1 MIKFLDLKA
10 INLQYKN
17 KIEEAIL
24 QVYQSGWY
32 VRGNE
37 CENFEKEFSSFCGT
51 KYCIGVANGLDAL
64 DLILKAYIVL
74 RKLKKGDEVLVPA
87 NTYVATILAI
97 VHNGLKPILI
107 EPNSKSFNMDDIKS
121 FEGKISKNTKAIM
134 PVHLYGQVTDMT
146 LIKEIAEKHNL
157 FVIEDAAQAHGAYH
171 KSKRVGNLGH
181 AAGFSFYPGKN
192 LGALGDGGA
201 VTTNDSEL
209 ADMIRVLS
217 NYGSEKKYHNS
228 VIGINSRLD
237 EIQAAILSI
246 KLKGLDTESSR
257 RREIA
262 KHYSN
267 GIKNPKIQLP
277 IWDKTKENHV
287 FHLYVIRCKKRD
299 ELKKYLLDNGI
310 ETVIHYP
317 IPPHKQ
323 KAFKEWNH
331 LNFPITESIHDEVLS
346 IPISSAMTEKDINKV
361 VESVNQFKG
370 YN

>member
-37 CENFEKEFSSFCGT
+37 CEKFERDFSEFCGT

-64 DLILKAYIVL
+64 ILIFKAYIEL
-74 RKLKKGDEVLVPA
+74 GKLKKGDEVLVPA
-87 NTYVATILAI
+87 NTYIASILAI
-97 VHNGLKPILI
+97 LNNELTPILI
-107 EPNSKSFNMDDIKS
+107 EPDNNSFNIDNIHAFKN
-121 FEGKISKNTKAIM
+121 KITNNTRVIM
-134 PVHLYGQVTDMT
+134 PVHLYGQITDMT
-146 LIKEIAEKHNL
+146 LINEIAEKHNL
-157 FVIEDAAQAHGAYH
+157 IIIEDAAQAHGAYY
-171 KSKRVGNLGH
+171 KSKRSGNLGH

-201 VTTNDSEL
+201 VTTNDAEL
-209 ADMIRVLS
+209 ANTIRILS

-228 VIGINSRLD
+228 LKGVNSRLD
-237 EIQAAILSI
+237 EIQAAILTI
-246 KLKGLDTESSR
+246 KLKNLDSESSR
-257 RREIA
+257 RREIS
-262 KHYSN
+262 KLYSE
-267 GIKNPKIQLP
+267 GIKNPLVQFPK
-277 IWDKTKENHV
+277 WDETKENHV

-323 KAFKEWNH
+323 KAFEEWND
-331 LNFPITESIHDEVLS
+331 LSLPVTESIHDEALS
-346 IPISSAMTEKDINKV
+346 LPIYPTLSNREINFIV
-361 VESVNQFKG
+361 QRINEF
-370 YN
+370 